1 VKENNHITSY
11 KTLKSDEQFF
21 GLGEKAGSLN
31 RRGKSYKMWNSDQPC
46 YGVNED
52 PLYKSIPFF
61 MSSNHYGIFFDNTYK
76 TEFKFGSESNDYYSF
91 EATAGEMIYYFMYG
105 NDYKEII
112 QNYIALTGKPIMP
125 PKWALGFSQCRGNYT
140 KESQAKEIAA
150 EFRKRQIPCDII
162 YQDIGWVEGLQDFDW
177 K

>member
-1 VKENNHITSY
+1 MKRPLAYEVFTEQLRIRVNKSPFKLQVFDKYQKLLFNDYNEKGYVKSNKHIASY

-21 GLGEKAGSLN
+21 GLGEKTGMLN

-61 MSSNHYGIFFDNTYK
+61 MSTNRYGIFFDNTYK

-91 EATAGEMIYYFMYG
+91 EAPGGEMIYYFMYG
-105 NDYKEII
+105 K
-112 QNYIALTGKPIMP
+112 
-125 PKWALGFSQCRGNYT
+125 
-140 KESQAKEIAA
+140 
-150 EFRKRQIPCDII
+150 
-162 YQDIGWVEGLQDFDW
+162 
-177 K
+177 